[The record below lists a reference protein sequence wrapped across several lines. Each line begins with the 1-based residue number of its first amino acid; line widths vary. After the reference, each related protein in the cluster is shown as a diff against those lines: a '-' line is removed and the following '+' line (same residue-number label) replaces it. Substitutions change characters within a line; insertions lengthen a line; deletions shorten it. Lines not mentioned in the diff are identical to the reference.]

1 MVIAGRIGR
10 EGTMLRNGTYIK
22 DFSYLGRPVKEVV
35 YIDFTDDVVPY
46 HEENTILLPEWTGEA
61 EDRALYDIIPFLES
75 LSQKPVD
82 VRTEIEKYSRDK
94 TAEKFNQVASMRRDF
109 IMKQRE
115 SGVGGMMESLK
126 QRNKGGDQ
134 FKPS

>member
-1 MVIAGRIGR
+1 MIIAGRIGR

-61 EDRALYDIIPFLES
+61 DDRALYDIIPFLES
-75 LSQKPVD
+75 K
-82 VRTEIEKYSRDK
+82 
-94 TAEKFNQVASMRRDF
+94 NQLF
-109 IMKQRE
+109 
-115 SGVGGMMESLK
+115 
-126 QRNKGGDQ
+126 
-134 FKPS
+134 